1 MSLEYNTERNH
12 LIISEYG
19 RNIQRMVEHAV
30 NISDKEDRNKAAKTI
45 IGVMGQLN
53 PHLRDIND
61 FTHKL
66 WDHLFIISKFEL
78 DVDSPYPIPT
88 KETFEEK
95 PSIMP
100 YPKNDITYKH
110 FGRVMD
116 RMIEKAVEWEEG
128 DEKEALIEMI
138 ANQMKK
144 SYVTWNRDTVSDDV
158 IFEKLEQMSGGKIKM
173 DRSKPLVDV
182 KPNIQSP
189 RTNNKKK
196 RKPKRTN
203 LKRNYKN

>member
-30 NISDKEDRNKAAKTI
+30 NIPEREDRNKAAKTI

-66 WDHLFIISKFEL
+66 WDHLFIISDFQL

-88 KETFEEK
+88 RETFEEK
-95 PSIMP
+95 PANMP

-116 RMIEKAVEWEEG
+116 RMIEKAIEWEEG
-128 DEKEALIEMI
+128 EEKEALIEMI

-144 SYVTWNRDTVSDDV
+144 SYVNWNRDTVSDDV
-158 IFEKLEQMSGGKIKM
+158 IFDKLEQMSGGKIKM

-182 KPNIQSP
+182 KPNIQNP

-196 RKPKRTN
+196 RKSKRSN
-203 LKRNYKN
+203 HKRNHRN